1 MNILLLG
8 YGKMGQLI
16 DELATA
22 QGHHVVE
29 RIHVDN
35 RELLET
41 LDPKTIDVAIEFSQ
55 PEAAVENIKWCLQRQ
70 IPVAVGTTG
79 WLDQKPEID
88 AYCSQHKGTYLFASN
103 YSIGVNIFFRL
114 NEYLAQLMASQA
126 YEVSTKEIHHT
137 SKKDAPSGT
146 SITLAEGILKH
157 LTQKKKWVNHSTNQ
171 PDELAIVS
179 ERIDPAPGTHEIT
192 YTSPVD
198 TIEIKHT
205 AHSREGFARG
215 AIAVA
220 EWLKDQKGIKT
231 MNEFLESKFQA

>member
-16 DELATA
+16 DKLATEK
-22 QGHHVVE
+22 GHTIVG
-29 RIHVDN
+29 RINIDN
-35 RELLET
+35 RNELDA
-41 LDPKTIDVAIEFSQ
+41 LDSSRVDVAIEFSQ
-55 PEAAVENIKWCLQRQ
+55 PEAAVENIKWCLERQ

-79 WLDQKPEID
+79 WLDKRAEINSF
-88 AYCSQHKGTYLFASN
+88 CEEKNGTYLFASN
-103 YSIGVNIFFRL
+103 FSIGVNIFFKL
-114 NEYLAQLMASQA
+114 NEYLAKMMADQDYA
-126 YEVSTKEIHHT
+126 VTTKEIHHT

-157 LTQKKKWVNHSTNQ
+157 LTSKKSWVNHETNNAQ
-171 PDELAIVS
+171 ELEIIS
-179 ERIDPAPGTHEIT
+179 ERIDPAPGTHKIN

-205 AHSREGFARG
+205 AHSREGFAKG

-220 EWLKDQKGIKT
+220 EWLKDQKGVKT
-231 MNEFLESKFQA
+231 MDEFLESTF

>member
-16 DELATA
+16 DQLATA
-22 QGHHVVE
+22 KGHQIVGK
-29 RIHVDN
+29 INIDN
-35 RELLET
+35 RHELENLNVT
-41 LDPKTIDVAIEFSQ
+41 SVDVVIEFSQ
-55 PEAAVENIKWCLQRQ
+55 PEAAIENIKWCLDRQ

-79 WLDQKPEID
+79 WLDRRDEINQ
-88 AYCSQHKGTYLFASN
+88 YCAEKNGTYLFASN
-103 YSIGVNIFFRL
+103 YSIGVNIFFKL
-114 NEYLAQLMASQA
+114 NEYLAQMMAEQE
-126 YEVSTKEIHHT
+126 YQVSTKEIHHT

-157 LTQKKKWVNHSTNQ
+157 LSTKQKWVNRKS
-171 PDELAIVS
+171 DKAEELEIIS

-192 YTSPVD
+192 YSSPVD

-205 AHSREGFARG
+205 AHSREGFAKG

-220 EWLKDQKGIKT
+220 EWLKDQKGVKT
-231 MNEFLESKFQA
+231 MDEFLESRF